1 MENIKRNIIYVGSK
15 SYYKDTL
22 KLCNNKINNIEF
34 NLVKV
39 DTLND
44 IDQKQGFLLLLTMD
58 ELYDYLPNVIDM
70 YKPDVYEID
79 RYTRKLFENFEYVI
93 LISNEEF
100 DYGYVPF
107 SNMYVV
113 FANNYFNTDEGI
125 NILIDKI
132 YQKYITKK
140 QNELSRIKHDNI
152 EKLRTFI
159 RNLKSD
165 FFTTNEIKERLNVN
179 DKWIQRYMKEMNNIY
194 SNIGYNKRKRVWYVV
209 KTTQ

>member
-15 SYYKDTL
+15 SYYKDIL

-93 LISNEEF
+93 LISNEKF

-140 QNELSRIKHDNI
+140 QNELSRIKRDNI

-159 RNLKSD
+159 RNLKGD